1 MEHGKFHLSNRQ
13 ENNRAMLVLTVLTVN
28 LPITKLFQ
36 YFYDIQ
42 VSKTQMRYFQKEKA
56 KTTFT

>member
-42 VSKTQMRYFQKEKA
+42 VSNTQMRYFQKEKA